1 MTGLFDIWNTLT
13 GLGSGNNNKKK
24 TTKASNNKASTK
36 STNKEK
42 TGNILPA
49 GTETARKNKAKQKSN
64 KGIDA
69 SSGGYDE
76 DGNYIGEGGYYDVD
90 GNYVGSDGGDG
101 SSGSTEVKSSMSEAE
116 IKTLENMK
124 DSNVPYYYDH
134 DENDLMY
141 LAASEE
147 KDYYWGLKEEVFL
160 YTIHDRQKHRYIT
173 SFQIDSDAQ
182 DITTTCTVEMP
193 YRDILMEYYIPG
205 KTAFMLIGGT
215 FDREVLFIGRVS
227 EVNQLGDSIQVVG
240 QNLGWKFKQNMS
252 DEFYKKI
259 QGLSVPLVVKA
270 IFKELNFD
278 EGKYHMDLWA
288 IPNVFKYKLDENAT
302 IKYEGETVQNVPTLT
317 DIVARMKDSDIN
329 EYVAKRAEVKDTQKA
344 ADAYESKVEMT
355 KLNSVVMAD
364 KKYKP
369 SFFRKNYGIQTSLK
383 DGGISYDPLE
393 DRLFGSDKRLEYFT
407 ENDYHDGEYTYEDV
421 MNNIAAAID
430 AQFFI
435 IDTTVC
441 FVSFNALMAMGSSE
455 AITKSIQPRIEYW
468 QMQED
473 SFELD
478 INQYGFYNTV
488 IVKHKNGEVKRA
500 FDDLVRVYGEVSI
513 TYEHKDLDAT
523 AAQLKAQAYLAA
535 HVRDFGMEVKA
546 TILHTGKICVS
557 NFIKIQNPLTMSE
570 SLFYVYGTSIQWDAS
585 NQTIINDLDL
595 RYGPENPDDPEVPEY
610 GLGYTQSSGGG
621 GTVFSGNVSA
631 NIQEAAMQLTQ
642 GATDP
647 TTKGKLI
654 YDWVDQNVAYEFY
667 YESKYSSEEVLRIK
681 RGNCWDQ
688 AHLIYKLCT
697 AAGVKCE
704 IYNGT
709 FRFSSGSVYGHLW
722 NKIEQNGKMV
732 FADTGYGSTGSIK
745 RNPIGSMHGGTI
757 LSSSLFAKNY

>member
-1 MTGLFDIWNTLT
+1 
-13 GLGSGNNNKKK
+13 
-24 TTKASNNKASTK
+24 
-36 STNKEK
+36 
-42 TGNILPA
+42 
-49 GTETARKNKAKQKSN
+49 
-64 KGIDA
+64 
-69 SSGGYDE
+69 
-76 DGNYIGEGGYYDVD
+76 
-90 GNYVGSDGGDG
+90 
-101 SSGSTEVKSSMSEAE
+101 
-116 IKTLENMK
+116 MK
-124 DSNVPYYYDH
+124 DYNVPYYYDH

-369 SFFRKNYGIQTSLK
+369 SFFRKNYGIWSWSC
-383 DGGISYDPLE
+383 I
-393 DRLFGSDKRLEYFT
+393 
-407 ENDYHDGEYTYEDV
+407 NTY
-421 MNNIAAAID
+421 
-430 AQFFI
+430 
-435 IDTTVC
+435 
-441 FVSFNALMAMGSSE
+441 L
-455 AITKSIQPRIEYW
+455 
-468 QMQED
+468 
-473 SFELD
+473 
-478 INQYGFYNTV
+478 
-488 IVKHKNGEVKRA
+488 
-500 FDDLVRVYGEVSI
+500 
-513 TYEHKDLDAT
+513 
-523 AAQLKAQAYLAA
+523 
-535 HVRDFGMEVKA
+535 
-546 TILHTGKICVS
+546 
-557 NFIKIQNPLTMSE
+557 
-570 SLFYVYGTSIQWDAS
+570 
-585 NQTIINDLDL
+585 
-595 RYGPENPDDPEVPEY
+595 
-610 GLGYTQSSGGG
+610 
-621 GTVFSGNVSA
+621 
-631 NIQEAAMQLTQ
+631 
-642 GATDP
+642 
-647 TTKGKLI
+647 
-654 YDWVDQNVAYEFY
+654 
-667 YESKYSSEEVLRIK
+667 
-681 RGNCWDQ
+681 
-688 AHLIYKLCT
+688 
-697 AAGVKCE
+697 
-704 IYNGT
+704 
-709 FRFSSGSVYGHLW
+709 
-722 NKIEQNGKMV
+722 
-732 FADTGYGSTGSIK
+732 
-745 RNPIGSMHGGTI
+745 
-757 LSSSLFAKNY
+757 